1 MNIPVLDKIR
11 MNTVQ
16 NFFGEIIVEKV
27 TDLAIAIKNNYY
39 MVVEIKV
46 AYSNIEDVDNVKGIQ
61 GIVIYVQTVSGAD
74 DDRPNN
80 IKLDFV
86 LKMSME
92 QRMN

>member
-1 MNIPVLDKIR
+1 